1 MHGGHVDLES
11 AYGKGSV
18 FNVYLPVVAPEIV
31 VEEKPVIPEVVP
43 AFSWAAEDAPLI
55 LVVED
60 DLPTSE
66 LLTIHLTQAGYRV
79 AHAYDGIEAIEKAG
93 ELQPFVITL
102 DIMLPQ
108 KMAGRS
114 CSLLRQIPEQAISL

>member
-1 MHGGHVDLES
+1 M
-11 AYGKGSV
+11 
-18 FNVYLPVVAPEIV
+18 PVAAPEIV

-43 AFSWAAEDAPLI
+43 AFSWAAEDSPLV

-102 DIMLPQ
+102 DIMLPK
-108 KMAGRS
+108 KMAGRY